1 MRSLTAHVPRPLD
14 MDRMSNSLPALLG
27 THDFAAFQASGGTAR
42 TTVRTLRE
50 ASLRREGPLITL
62 TVRGN
67 AFLYNMMRIIAGTLV
82 DIGTGRLSPDAFAR
96 ALNGGSRL
104 DLGATAPACGLEL
117 TSVEYDNDPAQAGI
131 LSHQNEM

>member
-1 MRSLTAHVPRPLD
+1 M
-14 MDRMSNSLPALLG
+14 
-27 THDFAAFQASGGTAR
+27 
-42 TTVRTLRE
+42 RTLRE

-67 AFLYNMMRIIAGTLV
+67 AFLYNMVRIIAGTLV

-117 TSVEYDNDPAQAGI
+117 TAVEYDNDPGQAGI